1 MTRDEG
7 ALIAETGVSNAPTGL
22 RDTAVVSFGMAMTLR
37 LTEEETAALR
47 RTAEAEQRSMQ
58 DVARSAIVE
67 YTQNHRALRDR
78 LLDRIFTEDENL
90 LKRLAE

>member
-1 MTRDEG
+1 MRRDDR
-7 ALIAETGVSNAPTGL
+7 VFRAPTLAAGCNL
-22 RDTAVVSFGMAMTLR
+22 VRDTAMVSFGMAMTLR
-37 LTEEETAALR
+37 LTEEETEALR
-47 RTAEAEQRSMQ
+47 RTAEAEHRSMQ
-58 DVARSAIVE
+58 DVARNAIAE